1 MTFSLRYAGRDFP
14 LSEGRFVI
22 GRSEECQ
29 LCLDDPVASRQ
40 HAQVV
45 VEGDVARLSDLRS
58 RNGVY
63 LNGDRVQGELVLKD
77 GDKIRVGMQE
87 VTFVRRSVIGRAD
100 TLVQRQTASG
110 NTTFG
115 VLGGLAEKAISMG
128 RGDEAERILGR
139 QLESIVERE
148 ERGATLQGTDFEKAV
163 EYCLRIAELTKKA
176 RWVSCL
182 FRLHAAHG
190 KLMSGDMVNAL
201 YSVGPKLDAS
211 ARPSLRQY
219 MASLSPLVD
228 SYAPGDRFV
237 LKRLEGLEQVL
248 R

>member
-1 MTFSLRYAGRDFP
+1 VL
-14 LSEGRFVI
+14 
-22 GRSEECQ
+22 
-29 LCLDDPVASRQ
+29 
-40 HAQVV
+40 
-45 VEGDVARLSDLRS
+45 VEGDLARLSDLRS

-63 LNGDRVQGELVLKD
+63 LNGERVQGELVLKD

-87 VTFVRRSVIGRAD
+87 VTFMRRSVIGRAD

-110 NTTFG
+110 TTTFG
-115 VLGGLAEKAISMG
+115 VLGSLAEKAISMG

-139 QLESIVERE
+139 QLEGIVERVE
-148 ERGATLQGTDFEKAV
+148 QGAKLNDADFDKAA
-163 EYCLRIAELTKKA
+163 EYCLRIAELTKKS

-190 KLMSGDMVNAL
+190 KLMPGDVVNAL

-211 ARPSLRQY
+211 ARPSLRKY
-219 MASLSPLVD
+219 VASLSPLVD
-228 SYAPGDRFV
+228 GYAPGDRFV